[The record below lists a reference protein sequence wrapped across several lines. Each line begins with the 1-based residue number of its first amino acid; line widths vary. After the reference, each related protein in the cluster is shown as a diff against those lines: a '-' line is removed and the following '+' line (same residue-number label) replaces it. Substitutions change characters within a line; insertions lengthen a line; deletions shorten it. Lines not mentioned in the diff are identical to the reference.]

1 MLRAHAFVVAL
12 ASSAILL
19 PACNL
24 PPRLPPEAP
33 PGAECLSLAG
43 EALYPPLLEPDVLA
57 RREAELA
64 TARSAREAAPQDPV
78 ARIWLGRR
86 LSHLY
91 RYREALV
98 VFDEGCADF
107 PNDPRLWRHYGH
119 RQITLRR
126 LAQAEAS
133 LQRASELIEL
143 MPDEVE
149 PALEPK
155 AHGVDI
161 DWLYHSI
168 WYHLALAHF
177 LQAEWPAAE
186 LCWRRCLAVS
196 KNDDARCA
204 AANWLYATLRRESK
218 DAEAKAMLEGFSR
231 QMNVVEYHS
240 YHRLLLLFRGE
251 EDAETLLSDAR
262 DMGGVDFAT
271 LAFGIANWHLVEG
284 RPERAEE
291 LWREIV
297 VDPMWPAFGHIAA
310 EADLS
315 RLRR

>member
-1 MLRAHAFVVAL
+1 MSRALTSLAVLSVPAL
-12 ASSAILL
+12 LL
-19 PACNL
+19 SGCTL
-24 PPRLPPEAP
+24 PPRHTPEPP
-33 PGAECLSLAG
+33 PGAECLALTG
-43 EALYPPLLEPDVLA
+43 EPLHPPALEPDVYA
-57 RREAELA
+57 RREQELSE
-64 TARSAREAAPQDPV
+64 ARAAREAHPDDAT

-86 LSHLY
+86 LSNLY
-91 RYREALV
+91 RYREAV
-98 VFDEGCADF
+98 IVFDEGTADF
-107 PNDPRLWRHYGH
+107 PNDPRLWRHLGH

-126 LAQAEAS
+126 LPQAEAS

-143 MPDEVE
+143 YPDEVE
-149 PALEPK
+149 PPLEPK
-155 AHGVDI
+155 AHGVEI

-177 LQAEWPAAE
+177 LQADWPQAE

-204 AANWLYATLRRESK
+204 AGAWLYAALRSQSK

-251 EDAETLLSDAR
+251 EDAEVLLQSAR
-262 DMGGVDFAT
+262 DTGGVDFAT

-284 RPERAEE
+284 RPDRAEE
-291 LWREIV
+291 LWREITA
-297 VDPMWPAFGHIAA
+297 DPMWPAFGHIAA